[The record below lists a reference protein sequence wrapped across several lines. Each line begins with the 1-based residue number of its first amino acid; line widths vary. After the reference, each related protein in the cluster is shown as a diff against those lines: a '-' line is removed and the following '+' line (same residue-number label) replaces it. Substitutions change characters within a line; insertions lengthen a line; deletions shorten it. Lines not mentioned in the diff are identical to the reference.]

1 MLEHYWPFW
10 MFCCRPS
17 SDNNASASG
26 QNGGLVEDPF
36 EPLGNINNVHLE
48 HLGNINHLHL
58 EPLTPLDDI
67 HEKMFGIEIPDR
79 AFIG

>member
-10 MFCCRPS
+10 IFCCRPS

-48 HLGNINHLHL
+48 
-58 EPLTPLDDI
+58 PLTPLDDI